1 VIRRVNSYVIAILT
15 LGATAVGLGL
25 PGVAA
30 AKGGPSGG
38 ASLTGGSSSSGSS
51 GSSSASGASKGNLTA
66 HVQSGNV
73 TVSTSG
79 NGISIVTHASAML
92 RSQMR
97 FTGSVP
103 SSAAGKIVEIER
115 QGHQTGGTWQPTA
128 HGTAASDGSFSAAW
142 HVSHIG
148 QFRIRAVIE
157 NTPGVRPSGAPKSP
171 SLTATVYRPSLA
183 TQYGP
188 GFYGQKTACGQTL
201 RGHTIGVAN
210 RTLPCGTSVAVYY
223 RGRTLVMPV
232 IDRGPYANGADWDLT
247 EAAGQALGIAGTAQI
262 GAVSL
267 PGK

>member
-1 VIRRVNSYVIAILT
+1 MLS
-15 LGATAVGLGL
+15 LGASALGL
-25 PGVAA
+25 PGLASA
-30 AKGGPSGG
+30 SAGGPSGG
-38 ASLTGGSSSSGSS
+38 ASLSSGGSATSPSGSAS
-51 GSSSASGASKGNLTA
+51 SKATSSAHVQTGNLT
-66 HVQSGNV
+66 
-73 TVSTSG
+73 VSASG
-79 NGISIVTHASAML
+79 NGISIATHASAML
-92 RSQMR
+92 GGRMR
-97 FTGSVP
+97 FTGSVA

-115 QGHQTGGTWQPTA
+115 LGHQTGGTWQPTA
-128 HGTAASDGSFSAAW
+128 HGTAASDGSFTAVW

-157 NTPGVRPSGAPKSP
+157 NTPGVRPSGAPRSP
-171 SLTATVYRPSLA
+171 SVTATVYRPSLA

-223 RGRTLVMPV
+223 RGRTLVVPV

-247 EAAGQALGIAGTAQI
+247 EAAGRALGIDGTAQI

-267 PGK
+267 PGH